1 MDSRS
6 VSRSVA
12 SDLNPLISSMDCLAT
27 LRSCISLISDLGANI
42 DSAAERREFLLARNL
57 WLVLEW
63 LTSALKF
70 ELNVLQELSVSQSID
85 SRNVSAS

>member
-1 MDSRS
+1 M
-6 VSRSVA
+6 
-12 SDLNPLISSMDCLAT
+12 AT